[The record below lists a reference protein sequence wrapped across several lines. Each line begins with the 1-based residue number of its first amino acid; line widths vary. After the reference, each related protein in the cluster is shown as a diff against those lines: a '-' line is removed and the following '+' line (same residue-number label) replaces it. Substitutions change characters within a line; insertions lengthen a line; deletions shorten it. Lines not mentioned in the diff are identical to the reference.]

1 MAVRAAK
8 FGDMPRLV
16 ELGRE
21 MHAKSKYAD
30 QPGNERVFKA
40 TFIEAIRLHVA
51 GKGGCLFVAEKDGVV
66 EGYILGV
73 VCRVYNV
80 CDVYEARDMFFF
92 VTDRADKRDAAR
104 LAKALIKWASGL
116 PDVIEINMGATDAI
130 SDFGRT
136 EKLYQRLG
144 MSQNGV
150 LYTKRVKP

>member
-30 QPGNERVFKA
+30 YPGNERVYKA
-40 TFIEAIRLHVA
+40 TFIESIRLHAA
-51 GKGGCLFVAEKDGVV
+51 GRGGCLFVAEKDGVV
-66 EGYILGV
+66 EGFILGV

-92 VTDRADKRDAAR
+92 VTERADKRDAAK
-104 LAKALIKWASGL
+104 LAKALFKWASGL
-116 PDVIEINMGATDAI
+116 PDVVEINMGATDAI
-130 SDFGRT
+130 SDYGRT
-136 EKLYQRLG
+136 EKLYRRLG
-144 MSQNGV
+144 MTQNGV
-150 LYTKRVKP
+150 MYTKGIER